1 MNLLDRD
8 AARVVLDRR
17 VAEGLR
23 YGRGFAIVRLQLPA
37 DALADA
43 LPRLLDSMRDADV
56 LAHWGE
62 EELLAILPETSSEG
76 AARAAERLRDAVRD
90 VPMLAGAAHFLGDE
104 SADAL
109 LGRAAWARA
118 RA

>member
-1 MNLLDRD
+1 MKLLDRD

-23 YGRGFAIVRLQLPA
+23 YGRGFAIVRMQMPA
-37 DALADA
+37 DALASA
-43 LPRLLDSMRDADV
+43 LPRLLASLRKADV
-56 LAHWGE
+56 LAHWSD
-62 EELLAILPETSSEG
+62 EELLALLPETSAEG
-76 AARAAERLRDAVRD
+76 ATRAAERLRDAVRD
-90 VPMLAGAAHFLGDE
+90 VPMLAGAAHFMGDE

-118 RA
+118 RT